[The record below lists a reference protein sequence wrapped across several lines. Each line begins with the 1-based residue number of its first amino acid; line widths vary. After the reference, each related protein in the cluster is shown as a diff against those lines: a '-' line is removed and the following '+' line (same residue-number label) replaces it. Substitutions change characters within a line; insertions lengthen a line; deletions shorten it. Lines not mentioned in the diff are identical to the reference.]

1 MIWDW
6 LPMKLIDTDVLI
18 DHFHGHQA
26 ALDFMARQIENGETL
41 ALSVVTLT
49 EFTGGMRPGEE
60 VRTEN
65 LLSLFTILHVD
76 ERMARQAGAYLR
88 QFRRSHRIDLGDA
101 LIAAAAQVFEAPVV
115 TRYVKHYPMDDI
127 VIETPYERGA

>member
-1 MIWDW
+1 
-6 LPMKLIDTDVLI
+6 MKLIDTDILI

-26 ALDFMARQIENGETL
+26 ALDFLAQQLAGNEPL

-60 VRTEN
+60 TRTEQ
-65 LLSLFTILHVD
+65 LLALFILLEVD
-76 ERMARQAGAYLR
+76 QAIARLAGDYLH

-101 LIAAAAQVFEAPVV
+101 LIAATAKTVGATVV
-115 TRYVKHYPMDDI
+115 TRNVKHYPMADI
-127 VIETPYERGA
+127 DLLTPYRRGQ